1 MQQSNKNNNLGGS
14 MYEQLDV
21 GKSRRPSL
29 ANLVTEVPR
38 TFLEMSA
45 LAMAWPMLR
54 SLSRGDGHTVMV
66 LPGFLASDQ
75 STRMMRGYLQR
86 MGYSPVGWD
95 LGRNMGH
102 FDIMASRLPET
113 FLDLVEKTGEK
124 VSLIGQ
130 SLGGVFARELAR
142 LYPDHVRQV
151 ISLGSPIRMDKSD
164 AVASIVARMFE
175 QSTGMTPEEMRDAL
189 DFFDESESPPV
200 PMTAV
205 YSKCDG
211 VVHWEGCME
220 KFEDKLTQNVRVFGS
235 HCGMGFN
242 PSVYHIIADRLA
254 QPEDGWEKYQRTA
267 ALSAV
272 YA

>member
-1 MQQSNKNNNLGGS
+1 MQQCNKNNNLGGL

-21 GKSRRPSL
+21 EEQRRPAL
-29 ANLVTEVPR
+29 VNLVTEIPR
-38 TFLEMSA
+38 ALLDMSA
-45 LAMAWPMLR
+45 LSLAWPMLR
-54 SLSRGDGHTVMV
+54 RLSRGDGHTVML
-66 LPGFLASDQ
+66 LPGFMASDQ
-75 STRMMRGYLQR
+75 STRLMRRYLRR
-86 MGYSPVGWD
+86 MGYSPVGWE

-102 FDIMASRLPET
+102 FDIMASRLPEA
-113 FLDLVEKTGEK
+113 FLELSEKAGEK
-124 VSLIGQ
+124 
-130 SLGGVFARELAR
+130 
-142 LYPDHVRQV
+142 

-175 QSTGMTPEEMRDAL
+175 QATGMTPEAMRDAL
-189 DFFDESESPPV
+189 EFFDESESPPV
-200 PMTAV
+200 PMTAI

-220 KFEDKLTQNVRVFGS
+220 KFEDKITQNIQVTGS

-242 PSVYHIIADRLA
+242 PSIYHIIADRLA
-254 QPEDGWEKYQRTA
+254 QPEDGWEKYQRSA

>member
-1 MQQSNKNNNLGGS
+1 MQQCNKNNNLGGL

-21 GKSRRPSL
+21 EEQRRPAL
-29 ANLVTEVPR
+29 VNLVTEIPR
-38 TFLEMSA
+38 ALLDMSA
-45 LAMAWPMLR
+45 LSLAWPMLR
-54 SLSRGDGHTVMV
+54 RLSRGDGHTVML
-66 LPGFLASDQ
+66 LPGFMASDQ
-75 STRMMRGYLQR
+75 STRLMRRYLRR
-86 MGYSPVGWD
+86 MGYSPVGWE

-102 FDIMASRLPET
+102 FDIMASRLPEA
-113 FLDLVEKTGEK
+113 FLELSEKTGEK
-124 VSLIGQ
+124 ISLVGQ

-142 LYPDHVRQV
+142 LYPDRVRQV

-175 QSTGMTPEEMRDAL
+175 QATGMTPEAMRDAL
-189 DFFDESESPPV
+189 EFFDESESPPV
-200 PMTAV
+200 PMTAI

-220 KFEDKLTQNVRVFGS
+220 KFEDKITQNIQVTGS

-242 PSVYHIIADRLA
+242 PSIYHIIADRLA
-254 QPEDGWEKYQRTA
+254 QPEDGWEKYQRSA